1 MWLLLGT
8 ADVVG
13 TQVFNRPVPGA
24 TEAISSLLVIIVYGA
39 LSHVQRQRSHIRMEM
54 LYANAGPR
62 ARAVM
67 DLVAHLIA
75 LGFFGL
81 MLRQTTVDAAWSW
94 SIKQTEVGLIRF
106 PVYPFK
112 AALAVGLAVLLVTL
126 RCIPCEDCVKLDEEL
141 VKRHP
146 DSTAHLRN
154 VAESVYSMANAHFT
168 KGEAELARPWAV
180 PGTPGLRHRIGG
192 LEKEYLTGNVS
203 YAPTNH
209 EQMIRVRARHR

>member
-1 MWLLLGT
+1 MAGWAATGLMVLVTAAVVASMLLGT

-54 LYANAGPR
+54 LYASAGPR

-81 MLRQTTVDAAWSW
+81 MLRQTTLDAAWSW

-112 AALAVGLAVLLVTL
+112 AALAVGLAVLLVQLVADVLLDVRRL
-126 RCIPCEDCVKLDEEL
+126 R
-141 VKRHP
+141 
-146 DSTAHLRN
+146 LRD
-154 VAESVYSMANAHFT
+154 
-168 KGEAELARPWAV
+168 P
-180 PGTPGLRHRIGG
+180 
-192 LEKEYLTGNVS
+192 
-203 YAPTNH
+203 
-209 EQMIRVRARHR
+209 